1 MQEIIGQALTYVW
14 GIWRHKW
21 LALAIAWIVA
31 LGGWAFVWKMPES
44 YVSRATLYVDTNT
57 VLRPLLKGLAITPD
71 INQRVRM
78 MGSTLFSRPNL
89 EKLARMT
96 DLDLRVTTEAEQ
108 EKLISGLRDAIAL
121 KGERNNE
128 SLYHVEVKHPDRD
141 TARRITQALIT
152 VFVESSLSEKRDDS
166 SGAQVFL
173 DEQIANYEKRLIEA
187 ESRLARF
194 KQQNANV
201 LPSKWGADYYTRL
214 EKIRE
219 ERRSAELAL
228 NEATRRRDALRSQ
241 FSASGDSDNLA
252 AAGIVTPADE
262 RLQQMQLRLDSLLTR
277 YTEKHPEVV
286 RLRALMAEV
295 EDQRLKEYEAI
306 SEGRIAIGGSS
317 PALSDLQT
325 LLTTSEANVAELQ
338 VRVEEYKAREQDLLS
353 KVTQIPEIEAQMTQL
368 DRDYSVIKA
377 QHTELLERRES
388 ARLSQ
393 GVEDN
398 ASDVAF
404 RVVDPPFV
412 PLKPSEPNKVAL
424 NGMVLLGAL
433 AAGAGFALLLS
444 LLNPIVV
451 DARMLAEATG
461 LPLLGVVTQN
471 KDKKTRRRD
480 QLRFAAFA
488 GCALMLVLVFGGLQ
502 LAPQIIERVGL
513 A

>member
-1 MQEIIGQALTYVW
+1 
-14 GIWRHKW
+14 
-21 LALAIAWIVA
+21 
-31 LGGWAFVWKMPES
+31 
-44 YVSRATLYVDTNT
+44 
-57 VLRPLLKGLAITPD
+57 
-71 INQRVRM
+71 
-78 MGSTLFSRPNL
+78 
-89 EKLARMT
+89 
-96 DLDLRVTTEAEQ
+96 
-108 EKLISGLRDAIAL
+108 
-121 KGERNNE
+121 
-128 SLYHVEVKHPDRD
+128 
-141 TARRITQALIT
+141 
-152 VFVESSLSEKRDDS
+152 
-166 SGAQVFL
+166 
-173 DEQIANYEKRLIEA
+173 
-187 ESRLARF
+187 
-194 KQQNANV
+194 
-201 LPSKWGADYYTRL
+201 
-214 EKIRE
+214 
-219 ERRSAELAL
+219 
-228 NEATRRRDALRSQ
+228 
-241 FSASGDSDNLA
+241 
-252 AAGIVTPADE
+252 
-262 RLQQMQLRLDSLLTR
+262 
-277 YTEKHPEVV
+277 
-286 RLRALMAEV
+286 
-295 EDQRLKEYEAI
+295 
-306 SEGRIAIGGSS
+306 
-317 PALSDLQT
+317 
-325 LLTTSEANVAELQ
+325 
-338 VRVEEYKAREQDLLS
+338 
-353 KVTQIPEIEAQMTQL
+353 MTQL

-471 KDKKTRRRD
+471 KDQKTRRRD